1 VFTSHDMSEVK
12 RLADRIA
19 FIMNGRVRAE
29 GTLDELLA
37 SHGTDDLDELYAL
50 MLEKGRVRV

>member
-1 VFTSHDMSEVK
+1 VK
-12 RLADRIA
+12 RLADRII